1 VKFAFILAE
10 KALYPITVLCR
21 VLGVSRSGFH
31 AWRRRPQ
38 APRVRADAQLAAQVA
53 AVHTRSRKTYGSPRV
68 HAELRAKGVC
78 VGKKR
83 VERLMREN
91 GIQARR
97 KRRFRKTTDSKH
109 PHPIA
114 PNVVARK
121 FDVAEPNRV
130 WATDVTAIWTVEGW
144 LYLAVMLDLYSRRVI
159 AWASSANNDTLLA
172 LDALRAGLR
181 ARRPA
186 AGLVHHSDRGSPYAS
201 ADYRAALASHGLVA
215 SMSRKGDCWDNAVA
229 ESFFG
234 TLKAELVDHEQYR
247 TRESAR
253 RSIGDYIETFYNIE
267 RRHSFLDYLNPI
279 EFELRSVST
288 RVAA

>member
-1 VKFAFILAE
+1 MRFAFILAE
-10 KALYPITVLCR
+10 KAVCPITMLCR
-21 VLGVSRSGFH
+21 VLDVSRSGFH
-31 AWRRRPQ
+31 AWCRRPPAPRRRS
-38 APRVRADAQLAAQVA
+38 DAQLAAQVI

-68 HAELRAKGVC
+68 HAELQANGVR

-91 GIQARR
+91 GLEARR

-109 PHPIA
+109 SHPIA
-114 PNVVARK
+114 PNVAARK
-121 FDVAEPNRV
+121 FEVAAPNRV
-130 WATDVTAIWTVEGW
+130 WAADVTAIWTLEGW
-144 LYLAVMLDLYSRRVI
+144 LYLAVMLDLFSRRVV
-159 AWASSANNDTLLA
+159 AWAVSANNDTLLA

-201 ADYRAALASHGLVA
+201 ADYRAALARHGLVA

-234 TLKAELVDHEQYR
+234 TLKAELVDHERYP
-247 TRESAR
+247 THAAAR

-279 EFELRSVST
+279 EFELRSVSVQQ
-288 RVAA
+288 VA

>member
-1 VKFAFILAE
+1 MRFAFVLAE
-10 KALYPITVLCR
+10 KAFYPITVLCR
-21 VLGVSRSGFH
+21 VLEVSRSGFH
-31 AWRRRPQ
+31 AWCKRPPS
-38 APRVRADAQLAAQVA
+38 PRVRSDAQLAAQVA

-68 HAELRAKGVC
+68 HAELRAKGVR

-91 GIQARR
+91 GIEARR
-97 KRRFRKTTDSKH
+97 KRRFRRTTDSKH
-109 PHPIA
+109 GGPIA
-114 PNVVARK
+114 RNVLARR
-121 FDVAEPNRV
+121 FDVTEPNRA

-144 LYLAVMLDLYSRRVI
+144 LYLAVMLDLYSRRIV
-159 AWASSANNDTLLA
+159 AWAASANNDTLLA

-201 ADYRAALASHGLVA
+201 GEYRAALTAHGLVA

-234 TLKAELVDHEQYR
+234 TLKAELVDHERYR
-247 TRESAR
+247 THEAAR
-253 RSIGDYIETFYNIE
+253 HSIGDYIDTFYNIE

-279 EFELRSVST
+279 EFELRSQLQQ
-288 RVAA
+288 RVA